1 MRIAFIPSR
10 DKTSLE
16 HNARQQARTEGQMLS
31 VNTNVGAMI
40 ALQYLNKTTS
50 ELQVAQSHINSGLKI
65 ANAKD
70 NGAVFAIA
78 QNMRGDVAAFHSVSD
93 SLNRAISG
101 IDVGLN
107 AGQAVSDLLVEMKG
121 KAVAASDS
129 ALDTASRNALDE
141 DFQSLRDQIT
151 NILENAIF
159 NGVNLVDGT
168 STSLTALVSADGTS
182 TITVGGEN
190 MSLGSAI
197 VTVTAGASLA
207 TATDAQNLI
216 TTITTSLE
224 NVNGALARLG
234 SSAKQL
240 NIQHEFIGKLIDTLN
255 AGIGNLVDADL
266 ATESAKLQSLQVK
279 QQLGVQALAIA
290 NSAPA
295 IALSLFR

>member
-1 MRIAFIPSR
+1 M
-10 DKTSLE
+10 T
-16 HNARQQARTEGQMLS
+16 LS

-50 ELQVAQSHINSGLKI
+50 ELTATQNHVNSGLKI
-65 ANAKD
+65 ATAKD
-70 NGAVFAIA
+70 NGAIFAIA
-78 QNMRGDVAAFHSVSD
+78 QNMRGDVSAFHAVSD
-93 SLNRAISG
+93 SLNRAVSAT
-101 IDVGLN
+101 DVAMS

-121 KAVAASDS
+121 KAVAASDAS
-129 ALDTASRNALDE
+129 LDSASRNALNE
-141 DFQSLRDQIT
+141 DFASLRDQVT

-168 STSLTALVSADGTS
+168 SSSLTALISADGGS
-182 TITVGGEN
+182 TITIDGED
-190 MSLGSAI
+190 MSLGGSI
-197 VTVTAGASLA
+197 VSISAGASLS
-207 TATDAQNLI
+207 TASAASTMI
-216 TTITTSLE
+216 GTINTSLE
-224 NVNGALARLG
+224 NVNAALARLG
-234 SSAKQL
+234 SSSKQIS
-240 NIQHEFIGKLIDTLN
+240 IQNEFIGKLIDTLN

>member
-1 MRIAFIPSR
+1 
-10 DKTSLE
+10 
-16 HNARQQARTEGQMLS
+16 MLS

-50 ELQVAQSHINSGLKI
+50 ELNTAQNHVNSGLKI
-65 ANAKD
+65 ATAKD

-78 QNMRGDVAAFHSVSD
+78 QNMRGDVSAFHAVSD
-93 SLNRAISG
+93 SLNRAISSM
-101 IDVGLN
+101 DVGMN

-121 KAVAASDS
+121 KAVAAADAS
-129 ALDTASRNALDE
+129 LDTASRNALDE
-141 DFQSLRDQIT
+141 DFRSLRDQIT
-151 NILENAIF
+151 NVLENATF

-168 STSLTALVSADGTS
+168 STSLTALISADGSS
-182 TITVGGEN
+182 TITIAGEN

-197 VTVTAGASLA
+197 VTVASTASLS
-207 TATDAQNLI
+207 TASAASTMI
-216 TTITTSLE
+216 GTINTSLE
-224 NVNGALARLG
+224 NVNAALARLG
-234 SSAKQL
+234 SSSKQIS
-240 NIQHEFIGKLIDTLN
+240 IQHEFIGKLIDTLN

-266 ATESAKLQSLQVK
+266 AVESARLQSLQVK

>member
-1 MRIAFIPSR
+1 MS
-10 DKTSLE
+10 
-16 HNARQQARTEGQMLS
+16 LS

-50 ELQVAQSHINSGLKI
+50 ELTATQNHINSGLKI
-65 ANAKD
+65 ATAKD
-70 NGAVFAIA
+70 NGAIFAIA
-78 QNMRGDVAAFHSVSD
+78 QNMRGDVSAFHAVSD
-93 SLNRAISG
+93 SLNRAVSAT
-101 IDVGLN
+101 DVAMS

-121 KAVAASDS
+121 KAVAASDAS
-129 ALDTASRNALDE
+129 LDSASRNALDE
-141 DFQSLRDQIT
+141 DFASLRDQVT

-168 STSLTALVSADGTS
+168 SSSLTALISADGGS
-182 TITVGGEN
+182 TITIDGED
-190 MSLGSAI
+190 MSLGGSI
-197 VTVTAGASLA
+197 VSISAGASLS
-207 TATDAQNLI
+207 TASAASTMI
-216 TTITTSLE
+216 GTINTSLE
-224 NVNGALARLG
+224 NVNAALARLG
-234 SSAKQL
+234 SSSKQIS
-240 NIQHEFIGKLIDTLN
+240 IQNEFIGKLIDTLN

>member
-1 MRIAFIPSR
+1 M
-10 DKTSLE
+10 T
-16 HNARQQARTEGQMLS
+16 LS

-50 ELQVAQSHINSGLKI
+50 DLTATQNHVNSGLKI
-65 ANAKD
+65 ATAKD

-78 QNMRGDVAAFHSVSD
+78 QNMRGDVSAFHAVSD
-93 SLNRAISG
+93 SLNRAVSA
-101 IDVGLN
+101 IDVAMS

-121 KAVAASDS
+121 KAVAASDAS
-129 ALDTASRNALDE
+129 LDSASRNALDE
-141 DFQSLRDQIT
+141 DFASLRDQVS
-151 NILENAIF
+151 NILDNAIF

-168 STSLTALVSADGTS
+168 SSSLTALISADGGS
-182 TITVGGEN
+182 TLTIDGED
-190 MSLGSAI
+190 MSLGGSI
-197 VTVTAGASLA
+197 VTISTGASLS
-207 TATDAQNLI
+207 TASAASTMI
-216 TTITTSLE
+216 GTINTSLQE
-224 NVNGALARLG
+224 VNAALARLG
-234 SSAKQL
+234 SSSKQIS
-240 NIQHEFIGKLIDTLN
+240 IQNDFIGKLIDALN

>member
-1 MRIAFIPSR
+1 M
-10 DKTSLE
+10 T
-16 HNARQQARTEGQMLS
+16 LS

-50 ELQVAQSHINSGLKI
+50 ELTATQNHVNSGLKI
-65 ANAKD
+65 ATAKD
-70 NGAVFAIA
+70 NGAIFAIA
-78 QNMRGDVAAFHSVSD
+78 QNMRGDVSAFHAVSD
-93 SLNRAISG
+93 SLNRAVSAT
-101 IDVGLN
+101 DVAMS

-121 KAVAASDS
+121 KAVAASDAS
-129 ALDTASRNALDE
+129 LDTASRNALDE
-141 DFQSLRDQIT
+141 DFASLRDQVT

-168 STSLTALVSADGTS
+168 SSSLTALISADGGS
-182 TITVGGEN
+182 TITIDGED
-190 MSLGSAI
+190 MSLGGSI
-197 VTVTAGASLA
+197 VSISAGASLS
-207 TATDAQNLI
+207 TASAASTMI
-216 TTITTSLE
+216 GTINTSLE
-224 NVNGALARLG
+224 NVNAALARLG
-234 SSAKQL
+234 SSSKQIS
-240 NIQHEFIGKLIDTLN
+240 IQNEFIGKLIDTLN

>member
-1 MRIAFIPSR
+1 MS
-10 DKTSLE
+10 
-16 HNARQQARTEGQMLS
+16 LS

-50 ELQVAQSHINSGLKI
+50 ELTTAQNHINSGLKI
-65 ANAKD
+65 ATAKD

-78 QNMRGDVAAFHSVSD
+78 QNMRGDVSAFHAVSD
-93 SLNRAISG
+93 SLNRAISAT
-101 IDVGLN
+101 DVAMN

-121 KAVAASDS
+121 KAVAAADVSLDS
-129 ALDTASRNALDE
+129 ASRDALDE
-141 DFQSLRDQIT
+141 DFQALRDQVT
-151 NILENAIF
+151 NILENATF

-168 STSLTALVSADGTS
+168 SSSLTALISADGGS
-182 TITVGGEN
+182 TITIDGED
-190 MSLGSAI
+190 MSLSGSIVTISAAGSLGSAS
-197 VTVTAGASLA
+197 AAS
-207 TATDAQNLI
+207 TMI
-216 TTITTSLE
+216 GTINTSLE
-224 NVNGALARLG
+224 NVNAALARLG
-234 SSAKQL
+234 SSSKQIS
-240 NIQHEFIGKLIDTLN
+240 IQNEFIGKLIDTLN

>member
-1 MRIAFIPSR
+1 
-10 DKTSLE
+10 
-16 HNARQQARTEGQMLS
+16 MLS

-168 STSLTALVSADGTS
+168 SSSLTALISADGGS
-182 TITVGGEN
+182 TITIDGED
-190 MSLGSAI
+190 MSLSGSI
-197 VTVTAGASLA
+197 VTISASASLA
-207 TATDAQNLI
+207 SASAASTMI
-216 TTITTSLE
+216 GTINTSLE
-224 NVNGALARLG
+224 NVNAALARLG
-234 SSAKQL
+234 SSSKQIS
-240 NIQHEFIGKLIDTLN
+240 IQNEFIGKLIDTLN

-266 ATESAKLQSLQVK
+266 ATESARLQSLQVK

>member
-1 MRIAFIPSR
+1 MS
-10 DKTSLE
+10 
-16 HNARQQARTEGQMLS
+16 LS

-50 ELQVAQSHINSGLKI
+50 ELTATQNHINSGLKI
-65 ANAKD
+65 ATAKD
-70 NGAVFAIA
+70 NGAIFAIA
-78 QNMRGDVAAFHSVSD
+78 QNMRGDVSAFHAVSD
-93 SLNRAISG
+93 SLNRAVSAT
-101 IDVGLN
+101 DVAMS

-121 KAVAASDS
+121 KAVAASDAS
-129 ALDTASRNALDE
+129 LDSASRNALNE
-141 DFQSLRDQIT
+141 DFASLRDQVT

-168 STSLTALVSADGTS
+168 SSSLTALISADGGS
-182 TITVGGEN
+182 TITIDGED
-190 MSLGSAI
+190 MSLGGSI
-197 VTVTAGASLA
+197 VSISAGASLS
-207 TATDAQNLI
+207 TASAASTMI
-216 TTITTSLE
+216 GTINTSLE
-224 NVNGALARLG
+224 NVNAALARLG
-234 SSAKQL
+234 SSSKQIS
-240 NIQHEFIGKLIDTLN
+240 IQNEFIGKLIDTLN